1 MFRSLAQYAMRG
13 RWQAALTAS
22 VLSLA
27 ALLLPPLNYLASGV
41 IALATL
47 RNGPREG
54 AGVLLATL
62 IIVAIAAGLMSGLFW
77 LAVVLMLAS
86 WLPVYLVTLVLG
98 YTRSMSLSLLASAG
112 LGIVTV
118 LGFYLF
124 MGDPSQ
130 WWQQMLTPFMET
142 LQEQSGW
149 QLSQSETETVF
160 AELSVLM
167 TGVMAAGVVFN
178 AIIGLLL
185 GRAWQ
190 AKLFDEGAFGREF
203 AGITL
208 GKPAALVTTLL
219 MTVAITPFA
228 ESMGLLADLLPI
240 ALVIFAFQGLAVVHS
255 IVSSRNK
262 SVAWL
267 VVIYALLI
275 FMLPQML
282 ILLATLGVLEQWF
295 NFRRQTLPAD

>member
-1 MFRSLAQYAMRG
+1 MFRSLARYAMRG

-27 ALLLPPLNYLASGV
+27 ALMLPPLNYLASGV

-62 IIVAIAAGLMSGLFW
+62 IIVAVAAGLMSGLFW
-77 LAVVLMLAS
+77 LAAILMLAS

-98 YTRSMSLSLLASAG
+98 YTRSMSYALLASAG

-118 LGFYLF
+118 VGFYLAI
-124 MGDPSQ
+124 GDPAQ
-130 WWQQMLTPFMET
+130 WWQQMLQPFMSA

-149 QLSQSETETVF
+149 QLSDTETETVF
-160 AELSVLM
+160 TELSVLM

-178 AIIGLLL
+178 AIVGLLL

-190 AKLFDEGAFGREF
+190 SALFDQGAFGREF
-203 AGITL
+203 AGLTL

-219 MTVAITPFA
+219 MAVAITP
-228 ESMGLLADLLPI
+228 LADSVALLVDILPL
-240 ALVIFAFQGLAVVHS
+240 ALVIFAFQGLAVAHS
-255 IVSSRNK
+255 IVRSRNK
-262 SVAWL
+262 SVVWL
-267 VVIYALLI
+267 VVIYALLV

-295 NFRRQTLPAD
+295 NFRRQTQAAN

>member
-62 IIVAIAAGLMSGLFW
+62 LIVAVAAGLMSGLFW
-77 LAVVLMLAS
+77 LAAILMLAS

-98 YTRSMSLSLLASAG
+98 YTRSISLAMLASAG
-112 LGIVTV
+112 LGILTV
-118 LGFYLF
+118 VGFYLAI
-124 MGDPSQ
+124 GDPAQ
-130 WWQQMLTPFMET
+130 WWQQMLEPFMTT
-142 LQEQSGW
+142 LQSQAGW
-149 QLSQSETETVF
+149 QLSASETETVF
-160 AELSVLM
+160 QELSVLM
-167 TGVMAAGVVFN
+167 TGVVAAGVVFN
-178 AIIGLLL
+178 AIVGLLL
-185 GRAWQ
+185 GRFWQ
-190 AKLFDEGAFGREF
+190 STLFDEGAFGREF
-203 AGITL
+203 AGFTL
-208 GKPAALVTTLL
+208 GKSTALVTTLL
-219 MTVAITPFA
+219 MALAITPFA
-228 ESMGLLADLLPI
+228 DSLGLLIDLLPV
-240 ALVIFAFQGLAVVHS
+240 ALVLFAFQGLAVAHS
-255 IVSSRNK
+255 IVRSRNK
-262 SVAWL
+262 SVVWL
-267 VVIYALLI
+267 VIVYALLI

-295 NFRRQTLPAD
+295 NFRRQTQAAN

>member
-1 MFRSLAQYAMRG
+1 MRG

-62 IIVAIAAGLMSGLFW
+62 IIVAVAAGLMSGLFW
-77 LAVVLMLAS
+77 LAAILMLAS

-98 YTRSMSLSLLASAG
+98 YTRSMSYALLASAG

-118 LGFYLF
+118 VGFYLAI
-124 MGDPSQ
+124 GDPAQ
-130 WWQQMLTPFMET
+130 WWQQMLQPFMSA

-149 QLSQSETETVF
+149 QLSDTETETVF
-160 AELSVLM
+160 TELSVLM

-178 AIIGLLL
+178 AIVGLLL

-190 AKLFDEGAFGREF
+190 SALFDQGAFGREF
-203 AGITL
+203 ASLTL

-219 MTVAITPFA
+219 MAVAITP
-228 ESMGLLADLLPI
+228 LADSVALLVDILPL
-240 ALVIFAFQGLAVVHS
+240 ALVIFAFQGLAVAHS
-255 IVSSRNK
+255 IVRSRNK
-262 SVAWL
+262 SVVWL
-267 VVIYALLI
+267 VVIYALLV

-295 NFRRQTLPAD
+295 NFRRQTQAAN